1 MRRFYIENTE
11 VASAHPT
18 IRGIQARHIRTVL
31 RLKAGDPVILFDGT
45 GSQYRAT
52 ITETLRDC
60 VKVQIAEKLHSLT
73 ESPLKVTIGQGII
86 KYKKMDWIIQK
97 ATELGITTIIPF
109 ISSRSIPMW
118 RGDKGTKKIERW
130 RSIALES
137 LKQCGR
143 AVPPHIENIIPFDQ
157 ILERPEASCLK
168 IILWENAAKDRLPDV
183 LKSYSK
189 TRKIFALIGPE
200 GGFTEDEVREA
211 SMHKFIPVKIGD
223 RLLRAE
229 TAAMAFMSIVQYQ
242 LGDLR

>member
-11 VASAHPT
+11 VASPYPT

-31 RLKAGDPVILFDGT
+31 HLKAGDSIILFDGT

-52 ITETLRDC
+52 ITGTLQDC
-60 VKVQIAEKLHSLT
+60 VRVQIEEKLHPIT

-86 KYKKMDWIIQK
+86 KYKKMDWVIQK
-97 ATELGITTIIPF
+97 ATELGITAIIPF
-109 ISSRSIPMW
+109 ISSRTIPMW
-118 RGDKGTKKIERW
+118 KEDKRAKKIERW

-143 AVPPHIENIIPFDQ
+143 AVPPHIENIIHFDQ
-157 ILERPEASCLK
+157 ILKRPEASCLK
-168 IILWENAAKDRLPDV
+168 IILWENAARDRLPDV
-183 LKSYSK
+183 LKSHSDTK
-189 TRKIFALIGPE
+189 KIFALIGPE
-200 GGFTEDEVREA
+200 GGFTEEEVRKA
-211 SMHKFIPVKIGD
+211 SMHKFIPVKMGD

>member
-1 MRRFYIENTE
+1 LKRFYIENTE

-18 IRGIQARHIRTVL
+18 IKGIQARHIRTVL
-31 RLKAGDPVILFDGT
+31 RLKAGDSIILFDGT
-45 GSQYRAT
+45 GFQYRAI

-60 VKVQIAEKLHSLT
+60 VKVQIAEKLHFLT
-73 ESPLKVTIGQGII
+73 ESPLNVTIGQGII

-97 ATELGITTIIPF
+97 ATELGVTSIIPF
-109 ISSRSIPMW
+109 ISSRTIPMW
-118 RGDKGTKKIERW
+118 KGDKGTKKIERW
-130 RSIALES
+130 QSIALES

-157 ILERPEASCLK
+157 ILEMPEASCLK

-200 GGFTEDEVREA
+200 GGFTEEEVRKA
-211 SMHKFIPVKIGD
+211 NMHKFIPVKMGD
-223 RLLRAE
+223 RLLKAE
-229 TAAMAFMSIVQYQ
+229 TTAIAFMSIVQYQ